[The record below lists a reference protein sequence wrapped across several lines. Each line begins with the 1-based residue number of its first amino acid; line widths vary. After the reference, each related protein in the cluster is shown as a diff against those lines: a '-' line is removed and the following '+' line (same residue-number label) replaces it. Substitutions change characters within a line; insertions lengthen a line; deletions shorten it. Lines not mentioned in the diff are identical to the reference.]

1 MPPRFV
7 PDKPEIAL
15 FLHGGGDL
23 NEIVRAVDGFI
34 GCLTRNAPVRC
45 VVPIYPL
52 APCAT
57 AKDVVVE
64 VITRA
69 AGQRLVDFDLTARQ
83 PMPSMGVPWDDSW
96 PGMIYLIDITTVGGS
111 QRATCKVFPEFV
123 AVGHDR
129 KQVRRNAAVVLEK
142 VITARIV
149 QGRGLPKPASEGQ
162 IERHH
167 DAKVE
172 LSLMTAQKCSL
183 YMALKKSGL
192 DRAELA
198 RRLGWPR
205 EAVDS
210 LLRPDHPSRIDH
222 VEDAFKMLQ
231 RDEGGQVA
239 RKRRA
244 EAAWAKVQTDT

>member
-1 MPPRFV
+1 
-7 PDKPEIAL
+7 
-15 FLHGGGDL
+15 
-23 NEIVRAVDGFI
+23 
-34 GCLTRNAPVRC
+34 
-45 VVPIYPL
+45 
-52 APCAT
+52 
-57 AKDVVVE
+57 
-64 VITRA
+64 
-69 AGQRLVDFDLTARQ
+69 
-83 PMPSMGVPWDDSW
+83 
-96 PGMIYLIDITTVGGS
+96 MIYLIDIARMPNGS
-111 QRATCKVFPEFV
+111 QRATCKVFPEFA
-123 AVGHDR
+123 AVGIDR

-198 RRLGWPR
+198 RLLGLTR

-210 LLRPDHPSRIDH
+210 LLRPDHPSRLDH
-222 VEDAFKMLQ
+222 IEAAFDMLQ
-231 RDEGGQVA
+231 RDVSGQA
-239 RKRRA
+239 RRRRA
-244 EAAWAKVQTDT
+244 EAAWSKVQSGD

>member
-1 MPPRFV
+1 
-7 PDKPEIAL
+7 
-15 FLHGGGDL
+15 
-23 NEIVRAVDGFI
+23 
-34 GCLTRNAPVRC
+34 
-45 VVPIYPL
+45 
-52 APCAT
+52 
-57 AKDVVVE
+57 
-64 VITRA
+64 
-69 AGQRLVDFDLTARQ
+69 
-83 PMPSMGVPWDDSW
+83 
-96 PGMIYLIDITTVGGS
+96 MIYLIDIERAADGS
-111 QRATCKVFPEFV
+111 LRATCKAFPEFV
-123 AVGHDR
+123 AIGADR
-129 KQVRRNAAVVLEK
+129 KQVRRNAAVALER

-183 YMALKKSGL
+183 YTALKKSGL

-205 EAVDS
+205 EAIDS

-222 VEDAFKMLQ
+222 IETAFKMLQ
-231 RDEGGQVA
+231 RDDGEQMA
-239 RKRRA
+239 RRRSA